1 MSLHSKSI
9 RVTFVFLFFLNG
21 VTAQKVKVEKL
32 EDGVIVYFLNAPA
45 NTAKAIQL
53 QVVSEKIIHVITS
66 PVIPVK
72 KDTSLMLVEMNRQ
85 LFSWSLAQ
93 TKNELIIATPFI
105 KAFVSLFSGVVYFT
119 DLKGNILLKE
129 KKDGKYFT
137 PVSIDAGSSRHI
149 SQSFF
154 SPEDEAF
161 YGLGQHQ
168 QGLMNYKNNV
178 IELLQNNS
186 EVAVPFLVSNKN
198 YGILWDNYSITQFGD
213 GRGYE
218 PLDSL
223 KLFNAENKEGGLTAT
238 YVFKKKPAEIITNRI
253 ESTIAYDY
261 LLSLNKL
268 PATFSL
274 NDGRVTWQGYFQS
287 AFSGLHKFSVRYGG
301 YLKMW
306 IEGKQ
311 VLDRWRQCWNPAT
324 AIVSVE
330 IVGQKK
336 YAIKIEWIPDGGE
349 SFLSCNFLRPVNSEE
364 NNTFILS
371 SEAGDNINYYFVY
384 GKNIDEVISG
394 YRQLTGKAP
403 IVPKWALGFWQS
415 RERYKTQEEV
425 LSTVKEFRKKQIP
438 LDNIVLDWQYW
449 KPDQWGSQQFDT
461 TRFPDAAG
469 MIDTLHHQYN
479 THLMIS
485 VWPKFYKGTKNY
497 DLLNNKGFLYT
508 KNIEENGKDWLGY
521 VSTFYDAFN
530 PEAGKLFWK
539 LVNDNLYNKGVD
551 AFWMDASEPDIYS
564 NLSIEQKKQLMFPN
578 ALGSATKYFNAYPLV
593 NAKAIYEGQRSID
606 ANKRVFILTRSAYG
620 GIQRY
625 GAAVWSGDI
634 ASRWHDMKNQISAG
648 VNFSMSGI
656 PYWTM
661 DIGGFADE
669 HRFQNAKTDDLKE
682 WKELQTRWYQFG
694 AFCPLF
700 RVHGQYPYREI
711 FNTASSGDPAY
722 ESMLFY
728 DRLRYRLMPYIY
740 SLSAKTYWNNYTIMR
755 GLIMDFPDDK
765 NVNNINDQYLFGSS
779 FLINPVCE
787 YHAVNRKVYLPA
799 GTGWYDL
806 YTGKY
811 FAGGRSINAD
821 APFNRIPVFVKQ
833 GSIIPFG
840 PSLQFTSEKTADTI
854 TLFIYTGKNGS
865 FTLYEDEDT
874 NYNYEKGMY
883 STITFEYNENEK
895 KLIIQNR
902 QGTFSGMLQKRIF
915 NITWVKKSNSVAF
928 DLAQKFDE
936 QVLYEG
942 KKISLK
948 MK

>member
-1 MSLHSKSI
+1 MSLHTKSI
-9 RVTFVFLFFLNG
+9 TVAFVFLFFLNG

-32 EDGVIVYFLNAPA
+32 DDGVIVYFLNASA

-53 QVVSEKIIHVITS
+53 QVLSEKIIHVNAS

-72 KDTSLMLVEMNRQ
+72 KDTSLMLVEMNKKAVK
-85 LFSWSLAQ
+85 WSLSQ
-93 TKNELIIATPFI
+93 TKDELIVATSFI
-105 KAFVSLFSGVVYFT
+105 KAFVSLFSGAVYFT
-119 DLKGNILLKE
+119 DLKGNKLLKE
-129 KKDGKYFT
+129 KKDGRNFT
-137 PVSIDAGSSRHI
+137 PVSIDAGASWHI
-149 SQSFF
+149 TQSFF
-154 SPEDEAF
+154 SPGDEAF

-178 IELLQNNS
+178 VQLLQNNS

-213 GRGYE
+213 GRQYE
-218 PLDSL
+218 PLDRL
-223 KLFNAENKEGGLTAT
+223 KLFDAENKEGGLTAT
-238 YVFKKKPAEIITNRI
+238 YVLKKNPAEKIKNRI

-261 LLSLNKL
+261 LPLKSF
-268 PATFSL
+268 PASFSL
-274 NDGRVTWQGYFQS
+274 NNGMVTWQGYFQS
-287 AFSGLHKFSVRYGG
+287 SFTGLHKFSVRYGG
-301 YLKMW
+301 YVKMW

-324 AIVSVE
+324 AIVPVE
-330 IVGQKK
+330 LVRQKK
-336 YAIKIEWIPDGGE
+336 YSVKIEWIPDGGE
-349 SFLSCNFLRPVNSEE
+349 SFLSCNFLRPVSTEE

-371 SEAGDNINYYFVY
+371 SEAGNNINYYFVY
-384 GKNIDEVISG
+384 GKNMDEVISG

-403 IVPKWALGFWQS
+403 VVPKWALGFWQS

-425 LSTVKEFRKKQIP
+425 LATVKEFRKRQIP

-469 MIDTLHHQYN
+469 MIDTLHHLYN

-497 DLLNNKGFLYT
+497 DLLNNKGFLYP
-508 KNIEENGKDWLGY
+508 KNIEENDKDWLGY

-539 LVNDNLYNKGVD
+539 LVNDNIYAKGVD

-564 NLSIEQKKQLMFPN
+564 NLSIEHRKQLMFPN

-593 NAKAIYEGQRSID
+593 NAKAIYEGQRSVD
-606 ANKRVFILTRSAYG
+606 PNKRVFILTRSAYG
-620 GIQRY
+620 GLQRY

-661 DIGGFADE
+661 DIGGFANE
-669 HRFQNAKTDDLKE
+669 HRFENAKTEDLKE
-682 WKELQTRWYQFG
+682 WKELMTRWYQFG

-711 FNTASSGDPAY
+711 FNTASPGDPAY

-728 DRLRYRLMPYIY
+728 DRLRYRLLPYIY
-740 SLSAKTYWNNYTIMR
+740 SLAAKTYWNNYTIMR
-755 GLIMDFPDDK
+755 GLIMDFPNDK
-765 NVNNINDQYLFGSS
+765 NVTSINDEYIFGSS
-779 FLINPVCE
+779 FLINPVYE

-799 GTGWYDL
+799 GTGWYDF

-811 FAGGRSINAD
+811 FEGGHSINAG
-821 APFNRIPVFVKQ
+821 APFSRMPVFVKE
-833 GSIIPFG
+833 GSIIPVG
-840 PSLQFTSEKTADTI
+840 PDLQFTLQKPADTI
-854 TLFIYTGKNGS
+854 ALFIYTGNNGS

-883 STITFEYNENEK
+883 STITFDYNENEK

-902 QGTFSGMLQKRIF
+902 QGTFPGMLQKRIF
-915 NITWVKKSNSVAF
+915 NITWVKKTNPVAF
-928 DLAQKFDE
+928 DFAQKYDE
-936 QVLYEG
+936 QVLYDG
-942 KKISLK
+942 KKLSLNIK
-948 MK
+948 